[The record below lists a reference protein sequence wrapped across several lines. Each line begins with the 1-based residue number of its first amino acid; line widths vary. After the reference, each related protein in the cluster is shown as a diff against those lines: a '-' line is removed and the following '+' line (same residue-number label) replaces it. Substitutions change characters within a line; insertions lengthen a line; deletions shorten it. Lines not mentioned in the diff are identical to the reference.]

1 MSESIV
7 ELNYKAI
14 IFEQLFVS
22 RTQDSKGELT
32 ALFTFSELE
41 TRFNME
47 GCTKN
52 SFDNLMRRFMEEC
65 IAFVNE
71 KGEEYKINVFKK
83 MMTYKDEKLGWC
95 VEVTANKEAYEHICD
110 NDNPRRIYLEKL
122 KSLSIVRLYMLL
134 YRYKKE
140 KKMDFE
146 ISVSNLRSHLFI
158 QDDKYKRWDNFKRK
172 ILDAGRSQINEIT
185 DMEFSYERGEAGPG
199 GRWKTVVFHITE
211 K

>member
-1 MSESIV
+1 
-7 ELNYKAI
+7 
-14 IFEQLFVS
+14 
-22 RTQDSKGELT
+22 
-32 ALFTFSELE
+32 
-41 TRFNME
+41 
-47 GCTKN
+47 
-52 SFDNLMRRFMEEC
+52 
-65 IAFVNE
+65 
-71 KGEEYKINVFKK
+71 
-83 MMTYKDEKLGWC
+83 MTYKDEKLGWC

-146 ISVSNLRSHLFI
+146 ISVSDLRSHLFI

-185 DMEFSYERGEAGPG
+185 DMEFSYERGETGPG